1 MVKVCL
7 GDVAREFREICKED
21 IAKYPHVGLEHLDS
35 GCIALSKWDS
45 DKETTFT
52 KKFYKGQILFG
63 RRRAYLKKAVVAP
76 FDGICSG
83 DITVFEA
90 IPSRIYPDYLPF
102 IIQNDSFFDYAVGK
116 STGSLSRRAKW
127 EFLKKYEFDLPSLE
141 EQKRLADIL
150 WTAENLKT
158 KCNLGIQ
165 NTKLYKKIYLETLFE
180 YSHNSNCLVV
190 PLIEIRDKSDKYSYT
205 GGPFGSDLKVND
217 YTESGV
223 RIIQLQ
229 NIGEGEF
236 FDDYKIF
243 TSENKADSL
252 SNCNIFSGEI
262 IISKMADPLARACLV
277 PGNNERFLMASDGI
291 RLKPDSSLVLP
302 QFLVE
307 YINSSVFRKQ
317 AEEKGT
323 GSTRL
328 RIGLRELAKI
338 PVSIPTISEQRKIL
352 LRINLL
358 DELICQL
365 TGEIMIISQLQS
377 KLLNWV

>member
-1 MVKVCL
+1 MSDMVKVCL

-141 EQKRLADIL
+141 EQKRRADLL
-150 WTAENLKT
+150 WAAENQKQKT
-158 KCNLGIQ
+158 LSAINHALAFKKSFLHSIIEHDTEEVGIEYYCSLVLDRYKGSETNVTAVDLDCIEPLTGNLLATK
-165 NTKLYKKIYLETLFE
+165 NTISSSSGYFEFQKGDTLFGKLRPYLEKYHYAMSDGICCGEIWTIHPTQNARSKFVYLLI
-180 YSHNSNCLVV
+180 SSNDF
-190 PLIEIRDKSDKYSYT
+190 I
-205 GGPFGSDLKVND
+205 KVNSSQTD
-217 YTESGV
+217 GTKMPRTSWEIAS
-223 RIIQLQ
+223 
-229 NIGEGEF
+229 EF
-236 FDDYKIF
+236 KCPRY
-243 TSENKADSL
+243 SL
-252 SNCNIFSGEI
+252 DEQDI
-262 IISKMADPLARACLV
+262 IISKVNKIDETIT
-277 PGNNERFLMASDGI
+277 N
-291 RLKPDSSLVLP
+291 LKKFNDSL
-302 QFLVE
+302 
-307 YINSSVFRKQ
+307 
-317 AEEKGT
+317 
-323 GSTRL
+323 
-328 RIGLRELAKI
+328 
-338 PVSIPTISEQRKIL
+338 
-352 LRINLL
+352 
-358 DELICQL
+358 
-365 TGEIMIISQLQS
+365 S
-377 KLLNWV
+377 KLIPNIINESLEGS